1 MNIQD
6 FLKNKTFLYI
16 LGGVVVAGVAGAAV
30 MFSGGTQLF
39 GALSQYEQ
47 TFTSPGIAPSSIQN
61 VQPLGSYCTGTPNP
75 AYLSGNGVTVT
86 WTGYDPA
93 QQIYSYTWIIDGQI
107 LDGKSVTR
115 NYTTVGTKNATFKIT
130 YGPDNEKVVSCTVQ
144 VAEPEPAQVILP
156 PSSPP
161 SLNLPQPAP
170 TPTPTPTPSPT
181 PSTSTLK
188 QKTPVTTAPTR
199 TTQTSPQPSPQP
211 LTGTPRTVS
220 TDCSMFTDVKTG
232 DPDCA
237 AIGFV
242 NSIGAMTGNPNGTF
256 GPNALLQRDQI
267 AKIVLVT
274 FNFLDGQAC
283 GGSSFPDVG
292 SSDWSYEYI
301 CTASSVGLVTG
312 YQSGPDKGYYRPS
325 RNVTRAEFLAI
336 LIRSLG
342 VQVPSNDSTSYSD
355 VQPGQWFSGYARF
368 AKDNGLFPGSQLS
381 PSAFTTR
388 REVAR
393 ALYSLYLQGQLW

>member
-1 MNIQD
+1 MN
-6 FLKNKTFLYI
+6 FLDLFKSKTFLYV
-16 LGGVVVAGVAGAAV
+16 LGGVALAGVAGAAV

-47 TFTSPGIAPSSIQN
+47 TLTSPNIAPASIQN

-86 WTGYDPA
+86 WTAYDPA
-93 QQIYSYTWIIDGQI
+93 TQIYSYVWIIDGTNP
-107 LDGKSVTR
+107 DGKSVTK
-115 NYTTVGTKNATFKIT
+115 NYTTPGTKNASVVIT
-130 YGPDNEKVVSCTVQ
+130 YGVDNSKTVSCTVQ
-144 VAEPEPAQVILP
+144 VAEPEPAEAILP

-161 SLNLPQPAP
+161 SLNLPSPTP

-188 QKTPVTTAPTR
+188 QKTTLTTAPTR
-199 TTQTSPQPSPQP
+199 TTVQPAPSPSSQ
-211 LTGTPRTVS
+211 TGAPKVVS
-220 TDCSMFTDVKTG
+220 TDCSMFSDVKTT
-232 DPDCA
+232 DSDCA

-274 FNFLDGQAC
+274 FNFIDDQSSC

-292 SSDWSYEYI
+292 SNDWSYQYI

-312 YQSGPDKGYYRPS
+312 YQSGADRGFYRPS

-342 VQVPSNDSTSYSD
+342 VQVPSNDSSSYSD
-355 VQPGQWFSGYARF
+355 VQPGQWFSGYAKF
-368 AKDNGLFPGSQLS
+368 AKDNALFPGSELL
-381 PSAFTTR
+381 PSVFVTR

-393 ALYSLYLQGQLW
+393 VLYSLYLQGQLW